1 MPSFSLLLKKK
12 LTILKILQVTLFKV
26 IVAAFRK
33 PPVTVKLAPEPGC
46 DSDNSLNCP
55 CMFIKVNFSAVI
67 WEVITAENRQLTE
80 IVSRRKIMMQLSV
93 QVSWF
98 RGFIEVSKIAVF
110 NYFFQQGNQKI

>member
-46 DSDNSLNCP
+46 DSENCS
-55 CMFIKVNFSAVI
+55 VN
-67 WEVITAENRQLTE
+67 RP
-80 IVSRRKIMMQLSV
+80 
-93 QVSWF
+93 
-98 RGFIEVSKIAVF
+98 
-110 NYFFQQGNQKI
+110 